1 MKVVLI
7 RHGKTEGNLK
17 KRYIGVTDEPLC
29 PEGLEQILNSIEEKR
44 YPSVDLVYTSPLKRC
59 IQTAERI
66 YPDIKYIPYDN
77 LRECDFGELE
87 NKNYLEL
94 SDHEKYQKWLSSNG
108 TLEFPSAEKQED
120 FKKRCQEA
128 YKLIIQKSFNQ
139 DIAFVVHGGT
149 IMAILEKYG
158 VPEKSFYDWQLKN
171 GEGYLCELEND
182 RVTLKVIKKLTG
194 NFETI

>member
-29 PEGLEQILNSIEEKR
+29 VEGTEQILNNIKENR
-44 YPSVDLVYTSPLKRC
+44 YPAVDLVYTSLLKRC

-94 SDHEKYQKWLSSNG
+94 SDHEKYQKWLASNG